1 MRSTD
6 TLEPYSD
13 EKFAELSRLNP
24 HMRFELDEAGELFAT
39 CSVNEDGARRIAVLC
54 MQLAVWYGEYR
65 AGELFDSS
73 TGFRFGDGTLLFA
86 DAVWVERDRW
96 KWLSDEER
104 RTFPPVCPSVAFEM
118 VLPGDSLEL
127 AGERAAMFLEG
138 GAKAVACIDIERRA
152 VNIYR
157 PLGVDAYGNQKEVR
171 VVELGYFTMETS
183 KIFA

>member
-1 MRSTD
+1 M
-6 TLEPYSD
+6 LETYSD
-13 EKFAELSRLNP
+13 EEIVKLSRLNP
-24 HMRFELDEAGELFAT
+24 HVRLERDDAGELLAVS
-39 CSVNEDGARRIAVLC
+39 CVDDEGARRISALC

-96 KWLSDEER
+96 KWLSDKER
-104 RTFPPVCPSVAFEM
+104 RLFPPVCPSVAFEI

-127 AGERAAMFLEG
+127 ARERARMFLEG
-138 GAKAVACIDIERRA
+138 GARAVPCIDIERRL
-152 VNIYR
+152 VDIYR

-171 VVELGYFTMETS
+171 VVELGYFTMDTP

>member
-1 MRSTD
+1 MR
-6 TLEPYSD
+6 LE
-13 EKFAELSRLNP
+13 RGQ
-24 HMRFELDEAGELFAT
+24 AGELLASS
-39 CSVNEDGARRIAVLC
+39 SVDDEGARRISVLC

-73 TGFRFGDGTLLFA
+73 TGFRFGERSLLFA
-86 DAVWVERDRW
+86 DAAWVERDRW

-104 RTFPPVCPSVAFEM
+104 RSFPPVCPSVAFEI

-127 AGERAAMFLEG
+127 ARKRAQMFLEG
-138 GAKAVACIDIERRA
+138 GARAVACIDIERRS
-152 VNIYR
+152 VDIYR

-171 VVELGYFTMETS
+171 VVELGYFTMETP